1 VLRQSSPTTPDQS
14 PLLGGG
20 TGEGKAKIKSKF
32 KTKIK
37 IKTTINSDI
46 HLWALRAHTAFAFDL
61 FTPVHRLNFAAT
73 SGALRRGL
81 SEYVAAQ
88 QIVRVPQPRL
98 LMQN

>member
-1 VLRQSSPTTPDQS
+1 MQKT
-14 PLLGGG
+14 
-20 TGEGKAKIKSKF
+20 KFKNKFKSRF

-37 IKTTINSDI
+37 IKTKI
-46 HLWALRAHTAFAFDL
+46 HLWALRAHTAFAVDL
-61 FTPVHRLNFAAT
+61 LTPVHRLNFAAT